1 MWNVGGAEILVVL
14 VVALIVLGPT
24 KLPEAAR
31 QIGTF
36 VTEFRRVS
44 GGFQRELREAI
55 QDPMI
60 EAEARARGAIEET
73 KRAVTDPFLAGGADD
88 SRPHEKP
95 VSSDRAAGP
104 DPANADE
111 DADGRK

>member
-31 QIGTF
+31 QIGAF

-73 KRAVTDPFLAGGADD
+73 KRAVTEPFLAGGADD
-88 SRPHEKP
+88 SRRAEKP
-95 VSSDRAAGP
+95 VSSDRPDEPGP
-104 DPANADE
+104 GDDE
-111 DADGRK
+111 DADGAK